1 MGVSSCPGRAARRC
15 PGVDTF
21 PPVTGTYP
29 DQARLPLLT
38 ASEARELI
46 GLLLHFNDDTVQGRA
61 AGQLARDLAARVPD
75 EE

>member
-1 MGVSSCPGRAARRC
+1 MDS
-15 PGVDTF
+15 F

-29 DQARLPLLT
+29 NPTRLPLLT

-46 GLLLHFNDDTVQGRA
+46 GLLLHFDDATVEGQA
-61 AGQLARDLAARVPD
+61 AGRLARDLAARVPA